1 MHVIQCT
8 IARVH
13 PPGERLALR
22 PERHDG
28 RFPFWPEHLG
38 WSLAFELPADSDA
51 ADTWMVAR
59 QALRLAGSAEQLPA
73 LNFISIRRLL
83 GVHLMAPRSHLLV
96 VVLAVWG
103 DGLPL
108 FQLMTP
114 AEGCPTD
121 FGRPSPRTIR
131 ADWSEVVRR

>member
-8 IARVH
+8 IASVL

-38 WSLAFELPADSDA
+38 WSLAFEVPAGGDS
-51 ADTWMVAR
+51 ADGWMVAR

-73 LNFISIRRLL
+73 LNFISIRRLD
-83 GVHLMAPRSHLLV
+83 GVHLLAPRSRLLV
-96 VVLAVWG
+96 VVLAVWV
-103 DGLPL
+103 DGTPR

-114 AEGCPTD
+114 AEGCPTE

-131 ADWSEVVRR
+131 ANWSEVVRR